1 MDKTAEQRA
10 KRRRLLSAAQSAR
23 VRKGMIRYVML
34 AVDLS
39 IAALGSDLR
48 PNRLTCMLTIC
59 KNFIREFF
67 DQNPLSQLG
76 ILLMRNGLAE
86 RLTELSGSPES
97 QIKKL
102 SERLPALCLPLC
114 RISVV
119 GVAAEVYVC
128 SRLARDTGGTYGV
141 ALSESHLEELM
152 MRHAPP
158 PAATA
163 EQAGAELVRM
173 GFPQRSSEDP
183 AAATFVGPNATLA
196 SGSYGCPRCKAKVA
210 ELPCECHVCGLTLVS
225 SPHLAR
231 SYHHLFP
238 IAPYDE
244 LPQDSGSEQGSEGDP
259 DSPCASE
266 DADDVEVIA
275 VVPAPDSKRQ
285 KLSTVSGTQR
295 AASTGQAAQ
304 HTLDSFVTS
313 HRAGPSQAA
322 KQAPPHQPNGNLRQ
336 SLIVSSFGLT
346 NASDPNSARCRQP
359 GGCSTA
365 ATADESRMALAQLV
379 NHRVFGNR
387 SFRPRQREIIDFAL
401 SGKDCFV
408 LMPTG
413 GGKSLCYQLPAVI
426 ARGVTVVVCPLL
438 SLMQDQVRALCT
450 GPGGGVPATYLS
462 SQQSQSEASAVYR
475 ELSKAC
481 PTVKL
486 LYATPEQLVKSSG
499 LRRLLD
505 QLHASHRLARI
516 VIDEAHCVSMWGHDF
531 RPDYKHLSFLKGA
544 FPTVPIMALTATATE
559 RVAKD
564 ILSTLGIPRA
574 PVFQVNFFREN
585 LRFMVQDKPY
595 GKDEQ
600 GMPGHYAAL
609 VDYIEGQAE
618 GCTGIVYCLSR
629 DESEQV
635 ARFLCQSTDITAAAY
650 HAGMTPKVRMEVQN
664 KWRSGKVQVVVATIA
679 FGMGIDKPDVRYVVH
694 FTLSK
699 SLEGYFQEAGR
710 AGRDGLPS
718 ECVLMFA
725 PRDGPRILN
734 MLRMGPRASYKA
746 GQEQLQHM
754 IEYCKEGGACR
765 HAILLKHFG
774 QQLAGGASR
783 CKTSCDNCDQR
794 NRPKPQAAYEQDYQ
808 EYADCYDGDEGS
820 GKPKPGAGGG
830 SDSRRPTSKT
840 PGIR

>member
-1 MDKTAEQRA
+1 MFEPGE
-10 KRRRLLSAAQSAR
+10 RRRQ
-23 VRKGMIRYVML
+23 
-34 AVDLS
+34 
-39 IAALGSDLR
+39 
-48 PNRLTCMLTIC
+48 
-59 KNFIREFF
+59 E
-67 DQNPLSQLG
+67 
-76 ILLMRNGLAE
+76 
-86 RLTELSGSPES
+86 
-97 QIKKL
+97 
-102 SERLPALCLPLC
+102 
-114 RISVV
+114 
-119 GVAAEVYVC
+119 
-128 SRLARDTGGTYGV
+128 
-141 ALSESHLEELM
+141 
-152 MRHAPP
+152 
-158 PAATA
+158 
-163 EQAGAELVRM
+163 
-173 GFPQRSSEDP
+173 
-183 AAATFVGPNATLA
+183 
-196 SGSYGCPRCKAKVA
+196 
-210 ELPCECHVCGLTLVS
+210 
-225 SPHLAR
+225 
-231 SYHHLFP
+231 
-238 IAPYDE
+238 
-244 LPQDSGSEQGSEGDP
+244 SGSEQGSEGDP
-259 DSPCASE
+259 DSPCGSE
-266 DADDVEVIA
+266 DPDDVEVIA

-285 KLSTVSGTQR
+285 KLSTVAGTQR

-322 KQAPPHQPNGNLRQ
+322 KQAPSNQPTGNLRQ

-499 LRRLLD
+499 LRRILD
-505 QLHASHRLARI
+505 QLHAAHRLARI

-820 GKPKPGAGGG
+820 RKPKPGAGGG
-830 SDSRRPTSKT
+830 SDSGGRGASAT
-840 PGIR
+840 PGKRGRGRAGGSGGRGTQTGPKGGNKSGGGGGLPPPVPQLSGFVKASTLPMGAELRGGKSGTRGKGGRGRGGRGQATSASGGSQATPSVFKPAVPSVSVLGGGSSGAAAHGAGGMSATQQQVASMFGGGSSVGGLRVSAAQPAAAAGEAAAQSKSKPSAPSKRALAMVQAGEKLVGVQKVATAASKSAVQQAGGGRDHDDFAGHGSDDDFY